1 LALPVVPELTP
12 DGYLHAV
19 TATPELS
26 PDVLALPIGE
36 TLAGIVRCDTGNG
49 VLVGGRLVLG
59 PTQGRLFLGLTSN
72 DGSVVEYGT
81 LSFGFVLSDGVEVIA
96 EKQWP
101 EPNVRY
107 VSSDQAYIH
116 PVALNGYSPESVYTL
131 TLWVEDGSRYEAVY
145 TVQTP
150 PEPPG
155 EPWNGND

>member
-36 TLAGIVRCDTGNG
+36 TLSGLVRVDTGNG
-49 VLVGGRLVLG
+49 VLVGGRLSLG
-59 PTQGRLFLGLTSN
+59 PWDGRLFLGLTSN
-72 DGSVVEYGT
+72 DGSVVEFGS
-81 LSFGFVLSDGVEVIA
+81 LSFGFEMRDGETVIA
-96 EKQWP
+96 SRAWP
-101 EPNVRY
+101 DPGTRY

-116 PVALNGYSPESVYTL
+116 PVALQGYEPAHAYSL
-131 TLWVEDGSRYEAVY
+131 TLWVEDGVRYAATY

-150 PEPPG
+150 TPVDVPAG
-155 EPWNGND
+155 D